1 MVSYLHQEVKNS
13 LALLVQHNLVTFSD
27 KRKPGLADYQIS
39 KQNIINL
46 LFYPF
51 YTNLICGEQEVSMP
65 LFLYANA
72 ILLLIL

>member
-27 KRKPGLADYQIS
+27 KRRANLADYQIS

-51 YTNLICGEQEVSMP
+51 YTNLICGEQEVSMAS
-65 LFLYANA
+65 FLYENV
-72 ILLLIL
+72 LYFS